1 LLGLA
6 AKVAAG
12 SPATHREIS
21 LAGAAYLATPEC
33 GWRRCISRG
42 LGLPVRSSREFDST
56 LGLIASRIVHLCSLD
71 VDGFMALLRL
81 EQASLAFGEQ
91 PLLDHVD
98 WVVQPGERIAL
109 IGRNGAG
116 KSSLMRVI
124 SGQITLDG
132 GTLWRKDQLRVGVLD
147 QELPPADERRVDEV
161 VASGQAAIQQLLQR
175 YNELAEHA
183 HEPAQLSQ
191 LEALQHDIEAV
202 DGWHLGQ
209 RVDRVLSR
217 LGLDGEV
224 RMNTLSGG
232 WRRRVALAR
241 ALVSEPDI
249 LLLDEPTNH
258 LDIATIQWLEQQL
271 LEFAGTLLFVT
282 HDRSFLQNLANR
294 IVELERGQLFSWNGD
309 YRSFLEYRE
318 RRLADEEKQNA
329 LFDKRL
335 AQEEVWIRQGIK
347 ARRTRNEGR
356 VRALKSM
363 REERSARRE
372 QQGKAS
378 FNLEQAG
385 TSGKLVSEAENASYS
400 YDGRPL
406 IRDFSSRIIRGDRI
420 ALLGPN
426 GAGKSTLLKLLLG
439 QLQPDSGRVNLG
451 TNLEIAYFDQLREQL
466 DPQRTVIDTVS
477 EGREF
482 IELNGRQRHV
492 ISYLSD
498 FLFAPN
504 RTRVKVS
511 VLSGGERNRLMLARL
526 FSKPANLLVLDEPTN
541 DLDLETLELLE
552 EILCE
557 FKGTLLLVSHDRA
570 FVDNVVTSTYVFEGD
585 GRIGE
590 YVGGFDD
597 WVRQGGG
604 FAARMAN
611 PAKTAKLA
619 AVTAAATSA
628 AEPAPQKLVKLSYKL
643 QRELDQLPGQIEKL
657 EQQISALHEETGAA
671 DFYQQSH
678 ERVAER
684 LALLQ
689 ALESEQERAMER
701 WMELEALQ
709 QG

>member
-1 LLGLA
+1 MLGLA